1 MPRQYAPQKKGLTV
15 PKTFVGNVAF
25 STFWCW
31 ASQDRLEDC
40 QVVVLSVLEV
50 LINFI
55 LRIAIYKWARLLG
68 LPVDEDASHQGHQ
81 HEKLPVPPHKKRVYV
96 VKLQLASRFRYRYR
110 IYIQNECSV
119 VPCPFSIA
127 KFLSKYHF
135 FLNIFTIMWG
145 CKRSLPTLRLCVLG
159 TYYFL
164 PNRVQVQE
172 VSRSQ
177 TLLPLP
183 VFPSNKKSDP
193 SFLKGH
199 VWIRL

>member
-1 MPRQYAPQKKGLTV
+1 MTV

-68 LPVDEDASHQGHQ
+68 HPVDEDASHQGHQ

-119 VPCPFSIA
+119 VPCTLQVLRHTILSFIA
-127 KFLSKYHF
+127 KVPSKYQLF
-135 FLNIFTIMWG
+135 QNIFTLMWG
-145 CKRSLPTLRLCVLG
+145 CKRSLPTLRLMYV
-159 TYYFL
+159 Y
-164 PNRVQVQE
+164 
-172 VSRSQ
+172 
-177 TLLPLP
+177 
-183 VFPSNKKSDP
+183 
-193 SFLKGH
+193 
-199 VWIRL
+199 